1 MNKTAV
7 LSYRR
12 TNRNLAIPIIDCTRN
27 KYASL
32 TLITETTEKI
42 FILDRTENDVMGFF
56 LLLTGFLIA
65 VTSPVSKF

>member
-27 KYASL
+27 KENFVNVNYL
-32 TLITETTEKI
+32 NQKI
-42 FILDRTENDVMGFF
+42 FILDGTENDVMGFF

-65 VTSPVSKF
+65 VTSPVSKI